1 VANDTEEDGHTLDS
15 LLKDMEL
22 DSARS
27 SFPVKDIVEDIGTPE
42 RTIQRCQ
49 KADVSKMSDSQM
61 FYSSDV
67 QNLYRLETDGG
78 NQLESEILEPVL
90 LQSLPGT

>member
-1 VANDTEEDGHTLDS
+1 MRLFSLGPREEPGRYRAVNAL
-15 LLKDMEL
+15 
-22 DSARS
+22 
-27 SFPVKDIVEDIGTPE
+27 PVKKIVEDIGTPE
-42 RTIQRCQ
+42 RTILRCQ
-49 KADVSKMSDSQM
+49 KAEVSKMSDSQM
-61 FYSSDV
+61 FYRSDI

>member
-15 LLKDMEL
+15 LLKDMEP

-49 KADVSKMSDSQM
+49 KADVSKMSDPQM
-61 FYSSDV
+61 FYRSDV